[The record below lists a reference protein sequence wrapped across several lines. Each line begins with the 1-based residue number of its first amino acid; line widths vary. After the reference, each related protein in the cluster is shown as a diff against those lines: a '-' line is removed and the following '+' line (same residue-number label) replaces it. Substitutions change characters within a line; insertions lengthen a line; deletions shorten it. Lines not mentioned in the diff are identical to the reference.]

1 MNKFLPFTF
10 CHCIIH
16 FYFFNIYH
24 PKENF
29 HFNFHFHLGCLW
41 HILPACKQS
50 SQNTPGC
57 GPKVKKSSWWWK
69 TKSCT
74 KFSLRRTRWLPT
86 LSKYKYCQ
94 IAKSGHGCPIV
105 KYIDVETCSPRAAPT
120 KVVMPAFIASWL
132 CGCKGHKCVV
142 CWLLR
147 SKWYVVNYYVKVID
161 YGDLKT
167 FWPPSS
173 SVVVLLAPRG
183 VTINRSTMLSTKPLF
198 WNYN

>member
-57 GPKVKKSSWWWK
+57 GPKVKKVLDGGKPKAAPSFHSGGHDGFQHH
-69 TKSCT
+69 CQND
-74 KFSLRRTRWLPT
+74 
-86 LSKYKYCQ
+86 KYCQ

-142 CWLLR
+142 CWLLC
-147 SKWYVVNYYVKVID
+147 KGQNVCC
-161 YGDLKT
+161 
-167 FWPPSS
+167 
-173 SVVVLLAPRG
+173 
-183 VTINRSTMLSTKPLF
+183 
-198 WNYN
+198 

>member
-105 KYIDVETCSPRAAPT
+105 KYIEVETCSPRAAPT

-142 CWLLR
+142 CWLLCKGQ
-147 SKWYVVNYYVKVID
+147 S
-161 YGDLKT
+161 GM
-167 FWPPSS
+167 
-173 SVVVLLAPRG
+173 LL
-183 VTINRSTMLSTKPLF
+183 IIM
-198 WNYN
+198 